1 MTMLTPGRF
10 IRALKRT
17 PVLLDSLLCGVTQER
32 ASAARDGADGW
43 NVIEIVCHLRDFE
56 AVFFERAQR
65 IVAEDRP
72 TLPPV
77 DHEALAR
84 ERDYAAQHLDE
95 AFAAFI
101 ANREAFIEW
110 LKARDE
116 ADWARVGIHPE
127 YDEYTVLEQALQ
139 AVCHDIT
146 HMEQIA
152 RILELACEDTSARFG
167 LG

>member
-43 NVIEIVCHLRDFE
+43 NVVEIVCHLRDFE
-56 AVFFERAQR
+56 AIFFERAQR
-65 IVAEDRP
+65 LVAEDHP
-72 TLPPV
+72 VLPPF
-77 DHEALAR
+77 DHEVLAR
-84 ERDYAAQHLDE
+84 ERDYAAQNLDE
-95 AFAAFI
+95 AFAAFV

-110 LKARDE
+110 LKARSE
-116 ADWARVGIHPE
+116 ADWARTGIHPE
-127 YDEYTVLEQALQ
+127 YAEYSVLEQALQ
-139 AVCHDIT
+139 AVCHDID

-152 RILELACEDTSARFG
+152 RVLELPCEETSARFG